1 MRKKIK
7 KRSFLMV
14 NEGQVML
21 NEGQTVAT
29 ALPEAT
35 MPNTGFI
42 DSLKNAMQPE
52 TMANNLG
59 MDKNMLVDIAL
70 YGAIGFIVGFLLK
83 KYSEYF
89 ISMALLIVGIVILQH
104 FDYVSFSINMPKV
117 YELLGMQPV
126 VVTDSYG
133 YGRLL
138 WESIRSNVAGSTS
151 LLVGFLIGLK
161 VG

>member
-1 MRKKIK
+1 
-7 KRSFLMV
+7 MV

-21 NEGQTVAT
+21 NEGQTMAT

-35 MPNTGFI
+35 MTNTGFI

-52 TMANNLG
+52 TIANKLG

-89 ISMALLIVGIVILQH
+89 ISMALLIIGIVILQH

-126 VVTDSYG
+126 VVVDGYG
-133 YGRLL
+133 YGKLL